1 MKNVALIS
9 LSCLLLSSCSGVQS
23 VLDTA
28 GKDAS
33 VLAHLFWVL
42 LVGAIVLWL
51 LMNGLFF
58 YVTRIEPREL
68 SRRAAEA
75 LVIGGGIVFPF
86 ILLAGLIAYALSIM
100 PDQRAAGDGV
110 VVRVTG
116 EQWWWRVEYDLG
128 DGSAPIVSANEIRL
142 PVDHRTEIKLG
153 ANKVIHSFWVPALA
167 GKMDMFPGRETRM
180 AVEPEKTGIFRGQ
193 CAEFCGESHAL
204 MAFQT
209 VVLEQDEF
217 KQWLERERQ
226 DAIQPTEAVARQG
239 EQLFVSEG
247 CGACHTIRGT
257 EAQGNLGPDLT
268 HVGSRKSLGAGI
280 LPPTAEAFS
289 NWTRHTG
296 AIKPGVKMPSFAHL
310 SDRQI
315 EALGQYLEALR

>member
-1 MKNVALIS
+1 MKNIASITLAS
-9 LSCLLLSSCSGVQS
+9 LLLSGCSGVQS

-33 VLAHLFWVL
+33 VLADLFWIL
-42 LVGAIVLWL
+42 LAGSIVLWL

-68 SRRAAEA
+68 SKRAAES

-86 ILLAGLIAYALSIM
+86 ILLAALITYALSIM
-100 PDQRAAGDGV
+100 PDQRAVGDGV

-128 DGSAPIVSANEIRL
+128 DGSAPIIAANEIRL
-142 PVDHRTEIKLG
+142 PVDHRTEIKLA
-153 ANKVIHSFWVPALA
+153 ANEVIHSFWIPALA

-180 AVEPEKTGIFRGQ
+180 AVEPQKTGIYRGQ

-217 KQWLERERQ
+217 RQWLEQERQ
-226 DAIQPTEAVARQG
+226 NAVSPSEPVAQEGQR
-239 EQLFVSEG
+239 LFVSQG

-257 EAQGNLGPDLT
+257 DAHSSLGPDLT

-280 LPPTAEAFS
+280 LPSTSEEFS
-289 NWTRHTG
+289 NWIRHTN
-296 AIKPGVKMPSFAHL
+296 ALKPGVKMPSFSHL
-310 SDRQI
+310 SDRQTM
-315 EALGQYLEALR
+315 ALGQYLEALK